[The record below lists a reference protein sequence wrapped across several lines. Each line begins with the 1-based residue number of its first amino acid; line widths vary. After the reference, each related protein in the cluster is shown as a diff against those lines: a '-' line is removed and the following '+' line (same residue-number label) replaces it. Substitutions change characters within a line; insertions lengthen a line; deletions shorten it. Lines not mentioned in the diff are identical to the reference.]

1 MKLKF
6 NDLPQPVRER
16 LVKLTLPGGEK
27 DPRVLVHD
35 ADWGG
40 GWFKY
45 VTAVGG
51 LGVVLFCL
59 NFLFERGR
67 AGIHPRH
74 DEEVF
79 LGLSAGTFVL
89 LVSLLSVVI
98 RFLWKPPPYRE
109 GTWVFPSG
117 LTKLSGGW
125 VEFLPISQLGRP
137 TLVTVKRNGSY
148 SHSRLELGHPF
159 TFTFSSTQA
168 ADKATASILG
178 AKQRMIEL
186 LAARDTA
193 TIAALDPF
201 VECTLSGNW
210 TAPPSLMSPVPEGP
224 TAAIVPTP
232 VRLAQWLGSLVLGAL
247 AAGGAYAFFSVAFK
261 HH

>member
-6 NDLPQPVRER
+6 NDLPRAVRER
-16 LVKLTLPGGEK
+16 LVQLTAPGGEK
-27 DPRVLVHD
+27 DQRVLIHD
-35 ADWGG
+35 ANWSG

-45 VTAVGG
+45 FTAVCSA
-51 LGVVLFCL
+51 GVILFCL
-59 NFLFERGR
+59 NFLFQRAR

-79 LGLSAGTFVL
+79 MGLAAGSFVL
-89 LVSLLSVVI
+89 IASVVSMVI
-98 RFLWKPPPYRE
+98 RFVWKPPPYRE
-109 GTWVFPSG
+109 GMWVFASG

-125 VEFLPISQLGRP
+125 VEFLPIGQLGRP

-159 TFTFSSTQA
+159 TFSFGSPQA
-168 ADKATASILG
+168 ADKVTASVLG
-178 AKQRMIEL
+178 AKKFMTDLI
-186 LAARDTA
+186 AARDHA
-193 TIAALDPF
+193 GIAALDPF
-201 VECTLSGNW
+201 AECTLSGKW
-210 TAPPSLMSPVPEGP
+210 TAPPTLGQLEGP

-232 VRLAQWLGSLVLGAL
+232 MLLAQWLGAL
-247 AAGGAYAFFSVAFK
+247 LLAGGIAAGAFAFFSLAFT